1 MYEYEFLVHGKIFIS
16 ILLSLIVVIL
26 DFWKLR

>member
-1 MYEYEFLVHGKIFIS
+1 MYEYEFIVHGKIFIS
-16 ILLSLIVVIL
+16 TLLSLIVVIL